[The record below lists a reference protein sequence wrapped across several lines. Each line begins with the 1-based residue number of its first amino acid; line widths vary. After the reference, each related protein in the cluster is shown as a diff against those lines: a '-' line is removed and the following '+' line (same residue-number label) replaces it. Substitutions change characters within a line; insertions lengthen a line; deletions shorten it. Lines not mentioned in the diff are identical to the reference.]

1 MSSRHPEE
9 PPAKKPREEEA
20 PQQQGEEEEA
30 QQQGGEEE
38 AQQQGEEEEE
48 LQQEEEEKGVEEQS
62 CTDEKE
68 QETSRIFPDVC
79 NETSSQNVRHLIRLP
94 ALFCHFL
101 FPTVLVAC

>member
-9 PPAKKPREEEA
+9 PPAKKLREEEA
-20 PQQQGEEEEA
+20 PQQQGEEEE
-30 QQQGGEEE
+30 
-38 AQQQGEEEEE
+38 EE
-48 LQQEEEEKGVEEQS
+48 LQQEEKGVEEQS

-94 ALFCHFL
+94 A
-101 FPTVLVAC
+101 VLSLPVSHCSCSVLAC